1 MSHQGNR
8 DGRAMRRNSDEPV
21 WLGLA
26 GRRRPVQLGDRPH
39 RSAAPSGDG
48 DRMTAHPSTAS
59 ITEAKP
65 APLHVIII
73 GGGVGGLTLAQGLK
87 KSGVS
92 FAVYER
98 DHTPTD
104 RVQGYRV
111 HINPTGSAALHECL
125 PSHLFDAF
133 VRTCGKPSQG
143 IHFVTERMK
152 VLFALNELNV
162 PKRFGGVAQ
171 HRSVSRITLRQLLLS
186 GLDDVVHF
194 GKTFARYEE
203 TPTGRVVAHFED
215 GTAAE
220 GDVLVAADGGG
231 SRVRRQFLPHA
242 QRIDT
247 GFVGIAGKVFLDDE
261 SRSRI
266 APLLG
271 NGMTLASGK
280 GGYSLFVALQEIDGV
295 AVDGFGGNA
304 APVAD
309 RHLDNSRSYLMWAF
323 GARREKLGLDGC
335 DIDRMSG
342 RELQSIALGVMG
354 ARSWDKRFQTLVCLA
369 DTDTINALVIRTSV
383 PIAAWQTRHVTLL
396 GDAIHSMTP
405 YRGIGA
411 NVALKDA
418 RRLRDALAAA
428 VRGDRPLLE
437 AIHDYES
444 DMLAYGFRAVRT
456 SLHAMNQA
464 MIENPLQLV
473 LSRAALGII
482 DRVPACKRWMFT
494 RMDEE

>member
-1 MSHQGNR
+1 MSYEGNKNDAHASR
-8 DGRAMRRNSDEPV
+8 YAEIAMTRHGRGSPV
-21 WLGLA
+21 
-26 GRRRPVQLGDRPH
+26 RPL
-39 RSAAPSGDG
+39 RSAAPSCGGDPT
-48 DRMTAHPSTAS
+48 TARASTAP
-59 ITEAKP
+59 TTDAKL

-73 GGGVGGLTLAQGLK
+73 GGGIGGLTLAQGLK

-98 DHTPTD
+98 DRTPTD
-104 RVQGYRV
+104 RLQGYRV
-111 HINPTGSAALHECL
+111 HISPTGSAALHDCL
-125 PSHLFDAF
+125 PPHLFDTFA
-133 VRTCGKPSQG
+133 RTCGKPSQG

-152 VLFALNELNV
+152 VLFAVNGLNA
-162 PKRFGGVAQ
+162 PKRFGAVAQ
-171 HRSVSRITLRQLLLS
+171 HRSVSRITLRQVLLT

-194 GKTFARYEE
+194 GKTFVRYEE
-203 TPTGRVVAHFED
+203 APTGRIVAHFED
-215 GTAAE
+215 GTTSE

-242 QRIDT
+242 ERIDT
-247 GFVGIAGKVFLDDE
+247 GFVGIAGKVFLDNE
-261 SRSRI
+261 SRNRI

-295 AVDGFGGNA
+295 AADDSGRNA

-309 RHLDNSRSYLMWAF
+309 LHLDNSRSYLMWAF
-323 GARREKLGLDGC
+323 GARREKLGLDGH

-342 RELQSIALGVMG
+342 RELRNIALGVMA
-354 ARSWDKRFQTLVCLA
+354 ARSWDERFRTLVRLA
-369 DTDTINALVIRTSV
+369 NADTINALTIRTSV
-383 PIAAWQTRHVTLL
+383 PIEAWQTRRVTLL

-418 RRLRDALAAA
+418 TRLCDALVAA
-428 VRGDRPLLE
+428 VRDDRPLLE

-444 DMLAYGFRAVRT
+444 NMVGYGFRAVRT

-464 MIENPLQLV
+464 MIENPMQLA
-473 LSRAALGII
+473 LERAALGII
-482 DRVPACKRWMFT
+482 DRVPAFKRWMLN
-494 RMDEE
+494 RMGEE